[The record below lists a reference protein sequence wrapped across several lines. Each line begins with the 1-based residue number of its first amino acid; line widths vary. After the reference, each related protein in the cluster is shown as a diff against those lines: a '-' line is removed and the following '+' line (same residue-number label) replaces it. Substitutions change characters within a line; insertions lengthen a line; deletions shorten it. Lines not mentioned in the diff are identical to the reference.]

1 MSSLSEIYFNYNKA
15 IEQANRLDDVAKRL
29 TAAANVTM
37 AGILSDVHKAWKS
50 DSAPAYIKKGE
61 KVEQDMGT
69 TAKNLREIAQ
79 AIRII
84 AQRIRDAELEAWRIA
99 NERK

>member
-29 TAAANVTM
+29 TAAADVTM
-37 AGILSDVHKAWKS
+37 AGILSDVYKAWKS

-61 KVEQDMGT
+61 KVEQDMGIT
-69 TAKNLREIAQ
+69 SKNLREIAQ
-79 AIRII
+79 AIRVI